1 MKEFIIKSI
10 YRLLQI
16 LFFVF
21 VFKFFLMNFNKRNY
35 LSNHID
41 KIKKLQTLK
50 GNKKIVIIGTS
61 SAAFGISA
69 KQFSDSL
76 KMDAINLGVHGG
88 LGIFELIKFAS
99 LNTSSQDIIIIQP
112 DIKFLHNPFWVDF
125 KKVDELKFQNPK
137 YNLLNK
143 NYLDFALSIFTFS
156 IDKDKDFGTYK
167 YHIFNKYGD
176 LMIPKNCNPESF
188 KHNGIRYEDNLNIEL
203 LSEIMTEFFGN
214 KKIFFLFPP
223 IHDQDFKL
231 NKSNLKK
238 LEEQLKLSEKFT
250 LLNSV
255 EMSIFTHRS
264 FYDGPSH
271 LKYSEREK
279 RTKAIITNLKKVL

>member
-1 MKEFIIKSI
+1 MKKFIIKSV

-16 LFFVF
+16 LFVVF
-21 VFKFFLMNFNKRNY
+21 VLKFFLMNFNKRNY

-41 KIKKLQTLK
+41 KIKKLQSLK
-50 GNKKIVIIGTS
+50 GKKKIVIIGTS

-69 KQFSDSL
+69 KQFSDSF

-112 DIKFLHNPFWVDF
+112 DFGFLHNPLWVDF

-167 YHIFNKYGD
+167 YNIFNKYGD
-176 LMIPKNCNPESF
+176 LMIPKNCNPEFF
-188 KHNGIRYEDNLNIEL
+188 KYSGSRYEDNLNIDL
-203 LSEIMTEFFGN
+203 ISDVVKDFFGN
-214 KKIFFLFPP
+214 RRIFLSFPP
-223 IHDQDFKL
+223 IHEQDFEL

-238 LEEQLKLSEKFT
+238 LEGQLQLSKKFT
-250 LLNSV
+250 LLNSL
-255 EMSIFTHRS
+255 ETSTFPHSS
-264 FYDGPSH
+264 FFDGPSH
-271 LKYSEREK
+271 LKYNEREK
-279 RTKAIITNLKKVL
+279 RTKAIISNLKRVL